1 TTNPKFYV
9 GHLISK
15 EVFEYMIEILCDIN
29 RINFKLPAFLYI
41 QLINGIIGLKP
52 ETNFYFRSL
61 LSRLNYWA
69 FTGNHLNEIIENK
82 NKLEFDN
89 SFTKQFFYMTAFISY
104 LNYLNIS
111 VTFLNSKMI
120 LSSSS
125 ITNYNTYPSKEK
137 LDNRYNLIFE
147 DKTLMVFFTNINEHN
162 KLLYEWMFLEMDN
175 IETITFLDLK
185 SLNYINIEKCINSLL
200 YKENMSLKI
209 TECLNIKNWIRKINK
224 FRVKKLRKMK
234 LEDIHLTLEDLS
246 SFLEFKNIDSI
257 KFDSC
262 SFDEGE
268 ISGEFTFEFSCIQI
282 NNMKICNPVVSFL
295 KKAFFRLLYLKN
307 VEFINSF
314 GLLNTFSDTK
324 AYKYAHVI
332 ELTDLNLNNNFFDLL
347 FYFKNLVLIE
357 IKSVEN
363 VSFKIKD
370 KEGLELIRLKNIL
383 IKDCGL
389 PDETSNIWFISGLGC
404 LILYRINN
412 ISAFFNNLKDKK
424 NTESLEILKIKDSPL
439 SHSDIEN
446 ISKFSNLNILKLHS
460 CNLDSS
466 HLIYIKKVTSHAEFR
481 KIILT
486 NNKIY
491 EVPGECKGIFKNLM
505 FAILNN
511 CGLCAGSI
519 SLLFEE
525 ATISYIQVLDFSYNS
540 LNRNDLIF
548 ISAFKKLVVL
558 KINGVKLEG
567 DAELDNLTL
576 KGLTKNLKYLEIKQ
590 LNISTK
596 DIEALAKFTVLN
608 ELKISEDSYKL
619 LKKTNIEIPCRNIRI
634 GKKKDYDFIDG
645 METDS

>member
-1 TTNPKFYV
+1 
-9 GHLISK
+9 
-15 EVFEYMIEILCDIN
+15 
-29 RINFKLPAFLYI
+29 
-41 QLINGIIGLKP
+41 
-52 ETNFYFRSL
+52 
-61 LSRLNYWA
+61 
-69 FTGNHLNEIIENK
+69 
-82 NKLEFDN
+82 
-89 SFTKQFFYMTAFISY
+89 
-104 LNYLNIS
+104 
-111 VTFLNSKMI
+111 
-120 LSSSS
+120 
-125 ITNYNTYPSKEK
+125 
-137 LDNRYNLIFE
+137 
-147 DKTLMVFFTNINEHN
+147 
-162 KLLYEWMFLEMDN
+162 
-175 IETITFLDLK
+175 
-185 SLNYINIEKCINSLL
+185 
-200 YKENMSLKI
+200 
-209 TECLNIKNWIRKINK
+209 
-224 FRVKKLRKMK
+224 MK

-505 FAILNN
+505 NAILNH

-558 KINGVKLEG
+558 KI
-567 DAELDNLTL
+567 
-576 KGLTKNLKYLEIKQ
+576 
-590 LNISTK
+590 
-596 DIEALAKFTVLN
+596 
-608 ELKISEDSYKL
+608 
-619 LKKTNIEIPCRNIRI
+619 
-634 GKKKDYDFIDG
+634 
-645 METDS
+645 